1 MKNCMVDVFISHAS
15 KDKVKYVE
23 NLVLSIKSK
32 GISVF
37 YDTESIFWG
46 DCIKEKIDEGLA
58 NCRLAIIVIS
68 KNYFGRKWTEYE
80 LKTLLNR
87 QNKEGKKLILPI
99 LYRISKKDFISHYPT
114 LEDIKFIHSKSY
126 RNSEIAELLL
136 KKLK

>member
-37 YDTESIFWG
+37 YDTESISWG

-87 QNKEGKKLILPI
+87 QNEEGKKLILPI